1 MLPYHTFKVPL
12 PFLLFG
18 IQRSSDS
25 GDGLSPL
32 HFQLVMREDIAKH
45 TIPHTSQTRHV
56 LNYAAP
62 NAWQQSLSRPSRWLK
77 QFFSQI
83 FLILLSL
90 SGVAQFWIPQP
101 PAPGLSFNLFI
112 LFAPSQL
119 GRDNGEQAFHSKSCQ
134 PDYSHSVTGGDRLPL
149 TLRLFCIPNP
159 VGPSPH
165 SKFPLLLQRGSFL
178 LVSNLTMPLLQ
189 DSNAKQSKLSL

>member
-1 MLPYHTFKVPL
+1 MLPYHTFKAPL

-62 NAWQQSLSRPSRWLK
+62 NAQQQSVSRPSRWLK
-77 QFFSQI
+77 WFFSQL

-90 SGVAQFWIPQP
+90 SGVAQFWIPP
-101 PAPGLSFNLFI
+101 SPGLSFNLFI

-119 GRDNGEQAFHSKSCQ
+119 GRNNGVQAFHSKSCQ
-134 PDYSHSVTGGDRLPL
+134 PDCSHSVTQGDRLPL
-149 TLRLFCIPNP
+149 TLRLFRIPDP
-159 VGPSPH
+159 VGPPPQ
-165 SKFPLLLQRGSFL
+165 FPLLSQTGSFL
-178 LVSNLTMPLLQ
+178 LVSNLTMPLL
-189 DSNAKQSKLSL
+189 